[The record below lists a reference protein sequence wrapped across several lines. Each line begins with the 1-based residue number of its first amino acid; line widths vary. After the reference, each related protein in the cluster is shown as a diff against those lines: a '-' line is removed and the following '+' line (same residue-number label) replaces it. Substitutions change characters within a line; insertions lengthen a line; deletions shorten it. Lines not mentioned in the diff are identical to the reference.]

1 MDKKNKIMLLR
12 ISYWLGAILDGLFA
26 LDMSY
31 VTFIGTNS
39 ILTNIF
45 TRNEFL
51 IGGLPYRYALGIAAG
66 MMWGWTFLLIWADR
80 KPIERKFILPLTV
93 FPVIIGL
100 AGNNV
105 FAVLNGL
112 TEFEP
117 MLLKILTQCC
127 LIILFLFSYFN
138 ARELKSS

>member
-1 MDKKNKIMLLR
+1 MDEKNKIMLLR
-12 ISYWLGAILDGLFA
+12 FSYWLGAILDGLFA

-31 VTFIGTNS
+31 VTLIGSNS

-51 IGGLPYRYALGIAAG
+51 VGGLSYRYALGIAAA

-80 KPIERKFILPLTV
+80 KPVERKFILPLTV
-93 FPVIIGL
+93 FPVVIGL
-100 AGNNV
+100 LGNNV

-112 TEFEP
+112 VDFEL
-117 MLLKILTQCC
+117 MLLKLITQCC
-127 LIILFLFSYFN
+127 LIVLFTFSYFYT
-138 ARELKSS
+138 RELKNS